1 MINRLTNLNYA
12 NDNIITQLYS
22 YVLKCAIALSLN
34 SLYSS
39 LSR

>member
-1 MINRLTNLNYA
+1 MTDRVTYSNRL
-12 NDNIITQLYS
+12 S
-22 YVLKCAIALSLN
+22 LSLN